1 MFFVKILK
9 ALKKYVFQIIFVAA
23 LSCVIFALDLP
34 DDRFHAYFLD
44 VGQGDSLLIKTP
56 ENKHILIDGGPKDY
70 VSKEIGGAMFFF
82 DRTIDLMVLT
92 HPHSDHVSGL
102 ISVLKNY
109 DVKRVM
115 ATFVIYKSDGYANFL
130 KAVKDEGAEVFVADS
145 ETDFD
150 FGDVFV
156 DTLYPFSKINGQ
168 TFKDVNDSSIAM
180 RIIYG
185 DKSIFVGGDIGQ
197 STEKKIIAKYK
208 DLKSDVLKV
217 SHHGSKNSSS
227 DVFLQEVSPKIAVI
241 SCSKNNSYGFPPDI
255 ILDRLKKYGIKIY
268 RTDIDGK
275 VEIVF

>member
-1 MFFVKILK
+1 
-9 ALKKYVFQIIFVAA
+9 
-23 LSCVIFALDLP
+23 LDLP
-34 DDRFHAYFLD
+34 DERFHAYFLD

-56 ENKHILIDGGPKDY
+56 DNKHILIDGGPKDY
-70 VSKEIGGAMFFF
+70 VSKEIGDTMFFF

-92 HPHSDHVSGL
+92 HPHADHLNGL
-102 ISVLKNY
+102 ISVLQNY

-115 ATFVIYKSDGYANFL
+115 MTFVIYKSDGYANFL

-145 ETDFD
+145 KTDFD
-150 FGDVFV
+150 FGSTFV

-197 STEKKIIAKYK
+197 SVEKKIISKYK
-208 DLKSDVLKV
+208 NLKSDVLKI

-227 DVFLQEVSPKIAVI
+227 EDFLKAVSPKIAVI
-241 SCSKNNSYGFPPDI
+241 SCGKNNSYDFPTEI
-255 ILDRLKKYGIKIY
+255 VLNRLEKYGIKIH

-275 VEIVF
+275 VEIIF

>member
-1 MFFVKILK
+1 MFFIKILK
-9 ALKKYVFQIIFVAA
+9 WLRKYAFQIVFVGAVSCAIFV
-23 LSCVIFALDLP
+23 LDLP
-34 DDRFHAYFLD
+34 DGRFHAYFLD

-70 VSKEIGGAMFFF
+70 VSKELGDTMFFF

-92 HPHSDHVSGL
+92 HPHADHVTGL
-102 ISVLKNY
+102 ISVLQNY

-115 ATFVIYKSDGYANFL
+115 MTFVVYKSDTYANFL

-145 ETDFD
+145 TTDFN
-150 FGDVFV
+150 FGSTFV

-197 STEKKIIAKYK
+197 GVEKKIAAKYS
-208 DLKSDVLKV
+208 DLKSDVLKI

-227 DVFLQEVSPKIAVI
+227 DVFLKAVSPEIAVI
-241 SCSKNNSYGFPPDI
+241 SCGKNNSYGFPPDI

-268 RTDIDGK
+268 RTDLDSK